1 MKKINNA
8 LFFLFIPVFLF
19 ACATSQ
25 QGTTQLFSIISS
37 PSAATVKT
45 SHGFSCPSTP
55 CKIRVPRNKSF
66 EVVVSK
72 PGFTTEKVS
81 VGVVP
86 SGPGTLGVVG
96 SAIVGG
102 AVTAGYDLYR
112 GGVFELS
119 ESEVQIKLENMSSMV
134 LEEVRAISNMDLY

>member
-1 MKKINNA
+1 M
-8 LFFLFIPVFLF
+8 
-19 ACATSQ
+19 
-25 QGTTQLFSIISS
+25 
-37 PSAATVKT
+37 
-45 SHGFSCPSTP
+45 
-55 CKIRVPRNKSF
+55 
-66 EVVVSK
+66 
-72 PGFTTEKVS
+72 
-81 VGVVP
+81 P